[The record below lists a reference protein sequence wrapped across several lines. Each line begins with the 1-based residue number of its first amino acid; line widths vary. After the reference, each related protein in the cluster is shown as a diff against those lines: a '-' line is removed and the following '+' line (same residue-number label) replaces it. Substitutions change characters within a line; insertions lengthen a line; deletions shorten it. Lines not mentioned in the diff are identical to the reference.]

1 MVARNA
7 YRLRERGE
15 PSNRIRYLKKDEII
29 YARTKADQRS
39 WHPADTKMII
49 KQLDKTE
56 AMIVHLVNTGMTDFE
71 AKLEEIRRKPP
82 EDDEE

>member
-1 MVARNA
+1 
-7 YRLRERGE
+7 
-15 PSNRIRYLKKDEII
+15 
-29 YARTKADQRS
+29 
-39 WHPADTKMII
+39 MII